1 MGCLLIAQTI
11 FDRGNVW
18 DPLNFFFE
26 VNWRKQRVLTLP
38 AGIGGVGRGTREP
51 DSIFSTL
58 GACRTGHGSRARA
71 RPRGRE
77 PGPITSWPSP
87 AVPRSVARSRSE
99 NVLSSKQKNFV
110 IYELVRTAL
119 LSVVVLLNA
128 ISHYQVRLLE
138 HY

>member
-1 MGCLLIAQTI
+1 MYISI
-11 FDRGNVW
+11 V
-18 DPLNFFFE
+18 
-26 VNWRKQRVLTLP
+26 WRKQRVSTFLALLGR
-38 AGIGGVGRGTREP
+38 AGQAPLGT
-51 DSIFSTL
+51 DSKGSTL
-58 GACRTGHGSRARA
+58 RARRAGHGSRARA